1 MIHQQHAIAIYTMG
15 GCPYC
20 KKALQI
26 LKQTGLRYKV
36 KNIGNDAQLAIRL
49 YRETGSPKVP
59 KIFING
65 QFIGGSDRLQA
76 LAESGELSRAVGQG
90 SR

>member
-1 MIHQQHAIAIYTMG
+1 MIHHQHAIAIYTMG

-26 LKQTGLRYKV
+26 LRQLGLPYKA
-36 KNIGNDAQLAIRL
+36 KNIGNNAQLAIQL

-76 LAESGELSRAVGQG
+76 LAESGELFRAVGQG
-90 SR
+90 AR

>member
-1 MIHQQHAIAIYTMG
+1 MIHHQNAIAIYTMG

-20 KKALQI
+20 KKALE
-26 LKQTGLRYKV
+26 LLRRLGLPYKA
-36 KNIGNDAQLAIRL
+36 KNLGSNAQLAIHL

-65 QFIGGSDRLQA
+65 QFIGGSDQLQA
-76 LAESGELSRAVGQG
+76 MADSGELFKAVQG
-90 SR
+90 